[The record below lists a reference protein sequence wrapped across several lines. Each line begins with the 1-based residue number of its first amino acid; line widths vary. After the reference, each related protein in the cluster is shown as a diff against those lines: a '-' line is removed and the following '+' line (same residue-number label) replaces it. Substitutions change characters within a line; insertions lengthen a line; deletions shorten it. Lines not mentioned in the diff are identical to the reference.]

1 MDTILFDL
9 GGVLIRVTGISTMME
24 WSGLPTEQ
32 FWERWL
38 ASPTVRGFESGQ
50 ISSELFASLLVDEFD
65 LPVDAS
71 DFLNQF
77 SNWLAG
83 PYPGAAELLKT
94 LTPYYRLVSLSNTNA
109 LHWERMVNEMDL
121 LEGFD
126 FNFPSHQTGLL
137 KPDKQAFNY
146 VCEAL
151 DAKPENILFLD
162 DNQVNVDAAASVGIV
177 SYRVQGV
184 EGAQKILA
192 NLGKENK

>member
-1 MDTILFDL
+1 LFDL
-9 GGVLIRVTGISTMME
+9 GGVLIRVSGIPTMME
-24 WSGLPTEQ
+24 WTGLPSEQ

-38 ASPTVRGFESGQ
+38 ASPTVRRFEAGQ
-50 ISSELFASLLVDEFD
+50 LSAELFASQLVSEFD

-77 SNWLAG
+77 TNWLAG
-83 PYPGAAELLKT
+83 PYPGAAELLKA
-94 LTPYYRLVSLSNTNA
+94 LTPHYRLASLSNTNA
-109 LHWERMVNEMDL
+109 LHWERMVNNMDL

-151 DAKPENILFLD
+151 DTKPEKILFLD
-162 DNQVNVDAAASVGIV
+162 DNQVNVDAAASFGIV

-192 NLGKENK
+192 NLGMDHQG

>member
-1 MDTILFDL
+1 LFDL
-9 GGVLIRVTGISTMME
+9 GGVLIRVSGIPTMME
-24 WSGLPTEQ
+24 WTGLPSEQ

-38 ASPTVRGFESGQ
+38 ASPTVRRFEAGQ
-50 ISSELFASLLVDEFD
+50 LSAELFASQLVSEFD

-77 SNWLAG
+77 TNWLAG
-83 PYPGAAELLKT
+83 PYPGAAELLKA
-94 LTPYYRLVSLSNTNA
+94 LTPHYRLASLSNTNA
-109 LHWERMVNEMDL
+109 LHWERMVNNMDL

-151 DAKPENILFLD
+151 DTKPEKILFLD
-162 DNQVNVDAAASVGIV
+162 HNQVNVDAAASFGIV

-192 NLGKENK
+192 NLGMDHQG

>member
-1 MDTILFDL
+1 LFDL
-9 GGVLIRVTGISTMME
+9 GGVLIRVSGIPTMME
-24 WSGLPTEQ
+24 WTGLPSEQ

-38 ASPTVRGFESGQ
+38 ASPTVRRFEAGQ
-50 ISSELFASLLVDEFD
+50 LSAELFASQLVSEFD

-77 SNWLAG
+77 TNWLAG

-94 LTPYYRLVSLSNTNA
+94 LTPHYRLASLSNTNA
-109 LHWERMVNEMDL
+109 LHWERMVNKMDL

-151 DAKPENILFLD
+151 DTKPEKILFLD
-162 DNQVNVDAAASVGIV
+162 DNQVNVDAAASFGIV

-192 NLGKENK
+192 NLGMDHQG

>member
-1 MDTILFDL
+1 LFDL
-9 GGVLIRVTGISTMME
+9 GGVLIRVSGIPTMME
-24 WSGLPTEQ
+24 WTGLPSEQ

-38 ASPTVRGFESGQ
+38 ASPTVRRFEAGQ
-50 ISSELFASLLVDEFD
+50 LSAELFASQLVSEFD

-77 SNWLAG
+77 TNWLAG
-83 PYPGAAELLKT
+83 PYPGAAELLKA
-94 LTPYYRLVSLSNTNA
+94 LTPHYRLASLSNTNA
-109 LHWERMVNEMDL
+109 LHWERMVNKMDL

-151 DAKPENILFLD
+151 DTKPEKILFLD
-162 DNQVNVDAAASVGIV
+162 DNQVNVDAAASFGIV

-192 NLGKENK
+192 NLGMDHQG